1 MQLQEV
7 IYSWSSLITSSGLS
21 CFLMFLVYRTTFFP
35 CEIFDFLVACI
46 IWTTELIIFSLYG
59 QLVFQFYPAAYFFSS
74 LFPCA
79 AGVVLEEKNWPPF
92 FPIIHH
98 DVANEIPVHQQKIQY
113 VALTTFLGM
122 QAFTWIYGLMLLALN

>member
-1 MQLQEV
+1 
-7 IYSWSSLITSSGLS
+7 
-21 CFLMFLVYRTTFFP
+21 
-35 CEIFDFLVACI
+35 
-46 IWTTELIIFSLYG
+46 LYG